1 MDCWTIIL
9 LEAIAWYS
17 IVGTS
22 AGGVLII
29 FYLYLR
35 YRKKQCVNRILII
48 GTVLIGITVF
58 IFAVFLLFGFWG
70 LGLAQN

>member
-1 MDCWTIIL
+1 MDSIIL
-9 LEAIAWYS
+9 EMIAWYS

-35 YRKKQCVNRILII
+35 YRKKQCVNKMLIT